1 MLQPYRITFY
11 EKLAFADLGYDLR
24 VFHGIS
30 ASEDGRPNY
39 RGETKFQNSGFS
51 EHKYFIGPFKIVYN
65 KGMYSEIRRYN
76 PDLVILQGIAGD
88 ITNRLIVN
96 WATRKK
102 KKIILWTAGWD
113 PGLAKGRLLSL
124 KNHFVSTFFRKASIH
139 LTYGTRASQYAESMG
154 VPSDNIKTCYNGI
167 EIDHLIAE
175 EKQILDK
182 SKEVIERYKLEN
194 HTTFLYVGGLIQE
207 KRVDLLLTAFSVLRE
222 KYSNIKL
229 LIVGDGPLRD
239 QTLKMI
245 TELDDKH
252 IYYLGR
258 IIEGVDPYFA
268 ASDCLVLP
276 GIGGLALNQAMF
288 WGLPCIVSEADGT
301 EDDLVIEN
309 ISGYRFIKN
318 NLESLTD
325 AIERRINASPEEIT
339 RLSGK
344 SREIVRTK
352 SNVNNMV
359 SVFLEGIKDC
369 LNNP

>member
-1 MLQPYRITFY
+1 M
-11 EKLAFADLGYDLR
+11 
-24 VFHGIS
+24 
-30 ASEDGRPNY
+30 
-39 RGETKFQNSGFS
+39 
-51 EHKYFIGPFKIVYN
+51 
-65 KGMYSEIRRYN
+65 
-76 PDLVILQGIAGD
+76 
-88 ITNRLIVN
+88 
-96 WATRKK
+96 
-102 KKIILWTAGWD
+102 
-113 PGLAKGRLLSL
+113 
-124 KNHFVSTFFRKASIH
+124 
-139 LTYGTRASQYAESMG
+139 
-154 VPSDNIKTCYNGI
+154 
-167 EIDHLIAE
+167 
-175 EKQILDK
+175 
-182 SKEVIERYKLEN
+182 
-194 HTTFLYVGGLIQE
+194 
-207 KRVDLLLTAFSVLRE
+207 
-222 KYSNIKL
+222 
-229 LIVGDGPLRD
+229 RD